1 MSRVKFIADEEA
13 AMMIEDNS
21 SLCVNGFVQCSI
33 PEELFKAVENR
44 FLETGHPR
52 SIKLMFTASV
62 GCGEEG
68 GINHFAHEGLIRE
81 TYGAH
86 YGVIR
91 KLSPLINENKIKAY
105 NIPQGVIIH
114 LYRAMGGHQP
124 GIITHV
130 GLNTFI
136 DPDFE
141 GGRLNTISDEEQVKK
156 IQIEG
161 KDYLFYKAPKKI
173 DYCLIRGTEADED
186 GNISFRNEGIT
197 LDGLT
202 IAIATRNSGG
212 KVIVQ
217 VAHKVKNGTIDPK
230 AVKIPGILVDYAVV
244 AKDKENHKQTGDT
257 YFNEEFVSNRYST
270 ETINQTIKYDV
281 RKIIARRCAMMT
293 NKNYHVL
300 NFGVGM
306 PELVSGVLGEEGIA
320 SNFTTTVESGI
331 IGGIA
336 LSGPGFGMAR
346 YPQAI
351 LDAPYQFD
359 FYDGGGIDM
368 AFLGM
373 GEANMNGD
381 INVSK
386 LGSLITGSGGFIDIA
401 QNAKSVVFCGTFTA
415 GGLAVAA
422 KDGKLEIIS
431 EGKSKKFVNN
441 LVQVT
446 YAGNLAGKTGQKA
459 YIVTERAVF
468 SITGDGVT
476 LIEIAPGVD
485 LEKDVVGQMEF
496 RPNISEDLKL
506 MDERIFMEEP
516 MGLAENFK

>member
-1 MSRVKFIADEEA
+1 
-13 AMMIEDNS
+13 
-21 SLCVNGFVQCSI
+21 
-33 PEELFKAVENR
+33 
-44 FLETGHPR
+44 
-52 SIKLMFTASV
+52 
-62 GCGEEG
+62 
-68 GINHFAHEGLIRE
+68 
-81 TYGAH
+81 
-86 YGVIR
+86 
-91 KLSPLINENKIKAY
+91 
-105 NIPQGVIIH
+105 
-114 LYRAMGGHQP
+114 
-124 GIITHV
+124 
-130 GLNTFI
+130 
-136 DPDFE
+136 
-141 GGRLNTISDEEQVKK
+141 
-156 IQIEG
+156 
-161 KDYLFYKAPKKI
+161 
-173 DYCLIRGTEADED
+173 
-186 GNISFRNEGIT
+186 
-197 LDGLT
+197 
-202 IAIATRNSGG
+202 
-212 KVIVQ
+212 
-217 VAHKVKNGTIDPK
+217 
-230 AVKIPGILVDYAVV
+230 
-244 AKDKENHKQTGDT
+244 
-257 YFNEEFVSNRYST
+257 
-270 ETINQTIKYDV
+270 
-281 RKIIARRCAMMT
+281 
-293 NKNYHVL
+293 
-300 NFGVGM
+300 
-306 PELVSGVLGEEGIA
+306 
-320 SNFTTTVESGI
+320 
-331 IGGIA
+331 
-336 LSGPGFGMAR
+336 
-346 YPQAI
+346 
-351 LDAPYQFD
+351 
-359 FYDGGGIDM
+359 M